1 MSEDAKTPE
10 EIVAE
15 AKAKEVADAK
25 AIEDAKPK
33 GYVPDGWSDMD
44 DVQKLAAVSKERDAK
59 LSANSESKERRLK
72 LQKYE
77 DADEKAADAK
87 LEAVELLAKRDKE
100 IGDLKTEI
108 TNMGIATKHA
118 TASQGVTA
126 TLVEKGFKSDLI
138 NLVIKDADLTTD
150 DGCSDFVKE
159 FSKTYKDYAV
169 KATDTKP
176 KPEKVNPFALAQPPA
191 EKGLEGLKG
200 RNANE
205 KEFTQTFAPR
215 TAKK

>member
-1 MSEDAKTPE
+1 MSEDTKTPE

-33 GYVPDGWSDMD
+33 GYVPDGWADMD
-44 DVQKLAAVSKERDAK
+44 DAQKLASVSKERDAK

-72 LQKYE
+72 LAKYE
-77 DADEKAADAK
+77 DADEKAAEAK

-138 NLVIKDADLTTD
+138 NLVIKDADLTTE
-150 DGCSDFVKE
+150 DGCADFVKG
-159 FSKTYKDYAV
+159 FIKTYKDYAV
-169 KATDTKP
+169 KAEGSKP
-176 KPEKVNPFALAQPPA
+176 KPERVSPFASAQPPA

-200 RNANE
+200 RNNQE
-205 KEFTQTFAPR
+205 KSFTKTFAPR
-215 TAKK
+215 SATK